1 MWGLVPLFWPLLKP
15 AGAVEIL
22 AHRMVWSLVFVA
34 AALAVVRRW
43 AWIGELVRQPR
54 RLALITVA
62 AAVITVNWGV
72 YIWSVN
78 SGHVVEASLG
88 YFINPLVTIA
98 IGVLLLKE
106 RLRPV
111 QWAAVG
117 IGALAVVVLTVG
129 YGRPPWISL
138 CLAFSF
144 ATYGLVKKKV
154 NLGGVESLAAETAI
168 QFLPALG
175 YLVWLG
181 AQGES
186 TFGAEGAGHALLL
199 AATGIV
205 TALPWSASAPR
216 RSACRC
222 PRWGCCSTWR
232 RSSSSCSASSTSR
245 RPCRRSAGPGSPWC
259 GWRSPCSPGTPCA
272 PPAAPP
278 ARCPAVAPVRA
289 TRPCRRAPEG
299 RAGRRA
305 AERGGGGQ
313 GAGDQALARGRDGV
327 VGAVPYNGAH
337 DADTYAGH
345 AGALEGRRRRGR
357 PHAQADFWA
366 AALHYV
372 VEDNSPLIEKLLA
385 AGAVPEALTVESH
398 GRRAWRDLAAVR
410 HPDDPYEEES
420 GTGRGRRLLFQRV
433 PEEKTV
439 KNRLHLDLHPGVDRR
454 DEESARLEGLG
465 ARVLRRVE
473 EPSGSWVVMAD
484 PEGNEFCLH

>member
-1 MWGLVPLFWPLLKP
+1 MGVCGVTVVRVGSARVGGPADDFGTRRNTLEGPVTGKPAAERRIGLLNGFAAYGMWGLVPLFWPLLKP

-34 AALAVVRRW
+34 AALAVIRRW

-98 IGVLLLKE
+98 MGVLLLKE

-117 IGALAVVVLTVG
+117 IGTLAVVVLTVG

-138 CLAFSF
+138 VLAFSF

-154 NLGGVESLAAETAI
+154 NLGGVESLAAETAV

-181 AQGES
+181 SQGES

-205 TALPWSASAPR
+205 TALPLVCFGAAAIRVPL
-216 RSACRC
+216 
-222 PRWGCCSTWR
+222 STL
-232 RSSSSCSASSTSR
+232 
-245 RPCRRSAGPGSPWC
+245 GLLQYL
-259 GWRSPCSPGTPCA
+259 
-272 PPAAPP
+272 
-278 ARCPAVAPVRA
+278 APVFQFLLGIFYFKEA
-289 TRPCRRAPEG
+289 MPPE
-299 RAGRRA
+299 RWAGFALVWLALTLLTWDALRTARRA
-305 AERGGGGQ
+305 ARALSGHRAGADDTTVPP
-313 GAGDQALARGRDGV
+313 GAG
-327 VGAVPYNGAH
+327 GAVPAT
-337 DADTYAGH
+337 APLSEAE
-345 AGALEGRRRRGR
+345 AGAAKALETK
-357 PHAQADFWA
+357 P
-366 AALHYV
+366 
-372 VEDNSPLIEKLLA
+372 
-385 AGAVPEALTVESH
+385 
-398 GRRAWRDLAAVR
+398 
-410 HPDDPYEEES
+410 
-420 GTGRGRRLLFQRV
+420 
-433 PEEKTV
+433 
-439 KNRLHLDLHPGVDRR
+439 
-454 DEESARLEGLG
+454 
-465 ARVLRRVE
+465 
-473 EPSGSWVVMAD
+473 
-484 PEGNEFCLH
+484 